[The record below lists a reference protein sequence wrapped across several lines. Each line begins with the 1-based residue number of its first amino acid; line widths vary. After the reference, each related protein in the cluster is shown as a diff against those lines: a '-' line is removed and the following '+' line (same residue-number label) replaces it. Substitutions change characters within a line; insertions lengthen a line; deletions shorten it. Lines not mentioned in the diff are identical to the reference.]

1 MELLIFKIINIG
13 HSEFI
18 RFPKNSWKIFM
29 HFKSLSS
36 SFLYFISSSLN
47 SIRLTHSYNPTYY
60 WNKEL
65 RMASC
70 MTLPKLRTWDGQTT
84 TWKQDYSIEYNSTA
98 RALQASETGWVNT
111 SNSTEGGYVDVQ
123 EGWTVGHTTEDDYA
137 SRASDSCGNFS
148 TFNKKQYHR

>member
-1 MELLIFKIINIG
+1 MIETIKALADSG
-13 HSEFI
+13 
-18 RFPKNSWKIFM
+18 
-29 HFKSLSS
+29 
-36 SFLYFISSSLN
+36 SSLFCKIPRATMLIE
-47 SIRLTHSYNPTYY
+47 SFVDYLYRFKDRHPYSTFIFLFKYY
-60 WNKEL
+60 WNKEM

-98 RALQASETGWVNT
+98 RALQASETRWVNT
-111 SNSTEGGYVDVQ
+111 SNSTEGEYVDVQ